1 MSQIPFTP
9 DPIAV
14 DCAKKAGLPDWYVGD
29 PMSPKPSVALDPKKE
44 KNYGDCYSNKK
55 LSPQKNKKYLLI
67 AGALVIG
74 YYAYKKFNK

>member
-29 PMSPKPSVALDPKKE
+29 PMSAKPSVALDPKKE
-44 KNYGDCYSNKK
+44 KDYADCYRNKIQ
-55 LSPQKNKKYLLI
+55 SPQRNKKYLHLFTKF
-67 AGALVIG
+67 
-74 YYAYKKFNK
+74 YKILQTFTFFVK